1 MNPEIDIERI
11 LDADV
16 KDVWLAITDR
26 DLMAQWYFNLKEF
39 KAQVGFT
46 FEFLGGPEDGIKYNH
61 LCEIT
66 ELIHEEK
73 LSYSWRYEG
82 YDGNTIVTFSLIPV
96 ENGKTRLHFSHSGL
110 SSFPPSNP
118 DFALGNFK
126 EGWNYFINIALP
138 EFLSK

>member
-46 FEFLGGPEDGIKYNH
+46 FEFLGGPEAVSYTH
-61 LCEIT
+61 LDVYKRQ
-66 ELIHEEK
+66 LK
-73 LSYSWRYEG
+73 
-82 YDGNTIVTFSLIPV
+82 
-96 ENGKTRLHFSHSGL
+96 SG
-110 SSFPPSNP
+110 
-118 DFALGNFK
+118 
-126 EGWNYFINIALP
+126 
-138 EFLSK
+138 EFTATKKMIIIE